1 MQRNVTQCTVNVS
14 ANPPETYR
22 FCLFFV
28 FYSVVCLFL
37 PSKNN
42 QHSSFIWRLWML
54 ECDEL
59 WCFMCRYNDNF
70 DGICSLFDY
79 RIGFPT
85 RTFNS
90 NIDRMLTAL
99 WPNVNFKLYI
109 VFYNV
114 FVPSCDTWILDFVH
128 LRILQTY
135 YLMINIVDMSL
146 AFFPLLL

>member
-1 MQRNVTQCTVNVS
+1 MHIYIYMLPPLKPTGFDFLLSFTVFFVC
-14 ANPPETYR
+14 
-22 FCLFFV
+22 FCLQKQPTFFHWFEDFGCLSV
-28 FYSVVCLFL
+28 MTSDASCVDTMTYS
-37 PSKNN
+37 
-42 QHSSFIWRLWML
+42 
-54 ECDEL
+54 
-59 WCFMCRYNDNF
+59 
-70 DGICSLFDY
+70 DGICSIFDY